1 MKENK
6 INKLRSELKY
16 LVEEERENEIKKI
29 SKKID
34 ENTDVKKIAQEIY
47 LERGLDYQ
55 KLNANIFLRLINEIT
70 NVVEVFK
77 NKNGKDKRK
86 MILEIV
92 YIVLLL
98 ILIKI
103 PFNLVCDIG
112 LEYINVISNNKV
124 LNYIWNL
131 AFLLLYTIT
140 IICTLIVLL
149 RNFIN
154 KYNKNWYNLLYQ
166 FL

>member
-47 LERGLDYQ
+47 LERGLDYH
-55 KLNANIFLRLINEIT
+55 KLNTNIFLRLINEIT

-92 YIVLLL
+92 YIILLL

-112 LEYINVISNNKV
+112 LEYINVISNNKA

-154 KYNKNWYNLLYQ
+154 KYNKN
-166 FL
+166 

>member
-92 YIVLLL
+92 YIILLL

-154 KYNKNWYNLLYQ
+154 KYNKN
-166 FL
+166 

>member
-47 LERGLDYQ
+47 LERGLDYH
-55 KLNANIFLRLINEIT
+55 KLNTNIFLRLINEIT
-70 NVVEVFK
+70 NVVELFK

-92 YIVLLL
+92 YIILLL

-154 KYNKNWYNLLYQ
+154 KYNKN
-166 FL
+166 

>member
-47 LERGLDYQ
+47 LERGLDYH
-55 KLNANIFLRLINEIT
+55 KLNTNIFLRLINEIT

-92 YIVLLL
+92 YIILLL

-112 LEYINVISNNKV
+112 LEYINVISNNKA

-154 KYNKNWYNLLYQ
+154 KYNKKGLSRN
-166 FL
+166 

>member
-47 LERGLDYQ
+47 LERGLDYH
-55 KLNANIFLRLINEIT
+55 KLNTNIFLRLINEIT

-92 YIVLLL
+92 YIILLL

-154 KYNKNWYNLLYQ
+154 KYNKKGLSRN
-166 FL
+166 